1 MEVRGKCDI
10 CGGNIVFKNGRHVCE
25 ACGAYTLEEITEE
38 ETANLF
44 TANQKLRICDFE
56 EAEKLFQD
64 FIEQYPENPYGYWG
78 LLRTKYGIIYE
89 IDTNK
94 SLVVSCYGSI
104 DNSIYNNKYYK
115 KACYYADQDLTKY
128 FEKQAKKIEK
138 IRKDRLEVVSKEK
151 PYDIFISFKSREN
164 ENCVTRRTDDYSDAC
179 DIYWLLTKK
188 GYRVFFSEFSLKGK
202 TGEQFEPY
210 IFNAINSAK
219 IMIVYASKLEYLES
233 TWIRNEY
240 YNYIER
246 IKNKEK
252 DKNSLVLVF
261 KDINLSMLPRSSP
274 FRNLQCL
281 NRDNIDF
288 SNDLLSYV
296 DKIIGNSYAFDINIH
311 PEHKNSIEEH
321 LKNIKIMAKEA
332 QKCEILAKIYSFF
345 QYIIIFLYPVLAN
358 LGLFYFYFTNSDYNA
373 AKYSFFPFI
382 IFISPLINLII
393 LFCFYV
399 KIPKWNSNYS
409 KRVLPC
415 VMVFIFT
422 SFILLF
428 VIINHKLITNILTVD
443 EITYK
448 KITALF
454 GGYFWSYILLSLI
467 AIDFIL
473 IILGIIFAVKYHQ
486 NKSINKYHCT
496 DKNVDIKLKKKYQ
509 KCKRKYKTL
518 TYDEFY
524 NEFKDKKIYS
534 SFPDY

>member
-1 MEVRGKCDI
+1 MEIRGKCDI
-10 CGGNIVFKNGRHVCE
+10 CGGNIVLKNGRHVCE

-38 ETANLF
+38 ETTNLF

-104 DNSIYNNKYYK
+104 DNSIYSNKYYK
-115 KACYYADQDLTKY
+115 KACYYADPELTKY
-128 FEKQAKKIEK
+128 FEKQAEKIEK

-151 PYDIFISFKSREN
+151 PYDIFISFKSTES
-164 ENCVTRRTDDYSDAC
+164 ENCVKRRTDDYSDAH

-188 GYRVFFSEFSLKGK
+188 GYRVFFSEISLKGK

-210 IFNAINSAK
+210 IFNAINTAK

-252 DKNSLVLVF
+252 DKDSLVLVF

-281 NRDNIDF
+281 NRDTIDF

-296 DKIIGNSYAFDINIH
+296 DKIIGKKR
-311 PEHKNSIEEH
+311 KNNNEKYYENFKEEH
-321 LKNIKIMAKEA
+321 YKNIKIMKKEA
-332 QKCEILAKIYSFF
+332 KKCEILTQIRVFF
-345 QYIIIFLYPVLAN
+345 QHIIFSLPFLSSLALLIYFTIGYYNKSITVAYYAFFNIIITLLPFLNFIVSYC
-358 LGLFYFYFTNSDYNA
+358 
-373 AKYSFFPFI
+373 FF
-382 IFISPLINLII
+382 L
-393 LFCFYV
+393 

-409 KRVLPC
+409 KRTIPC
-415 VMVFIFT
+415 ILTFIFT
-422 SFILLF
+422 LIISLPLFLYLNYLMNISVDYEAHMIIFDLSCIALL
-428 VIINHKLITNILTVD
+428 
-443 EITYK
+443 
-448 KITALF
+448 
-454 GGYFWSYILLSLI
+454 LLMLV
-467 AIDFIL
+467 DFIL
-473 IILGIIFAVKYHQ
+473 IILGIVFIVKYHQ

-509 KCKRKYKTL
+509 KYKKKYKSL
-518 TYDEFY
+518 TYEEFY